1 LTKFFFHLKNKKL
14 ASWHHVL
21 SLYLVIMSKA
31 LEVIKKGSRQD
42 NNLDR
47 DIKIEDVSMTI
58 IIYVCST
65 FRARKIDSRDLKL
78 IFG

>member
-1 LTKFFFHLKNKKL
+1 
-14 ASWHHVL
+14 
-21 SLYLVIMSKA
+21 MSKA